1 MKTKNQLLLFVA
13 KTNSYKFLLLILL
26 TLVNISCSS
35 VSDEEL
41 NMDGDWLVVGIYN
54 SNVLEDDFYL
64 AKNDSD
70 KFFNS
75 KFIKISKDTVYTYDR
90 NFKNIL
96 NKKTYEGFKIEKDS
110 LIKSSLGLINYYKK
124 EIEKAKADNNS
135 EDLIEL
141 ENDLLETEKNV
152 HTIGYIHFKS
162 DSLVT
167 VIRKFADN
175 SIDAIHFIKINDK
188 SNWDYNTNKF
198 ISETNRKECV
208 LADKISN
215 NNQKKYVNNLLNNIN
230 SANKSVDKYI
240 IDQNKKN
247 EDKILAEWEKSDK
260 NGYYVYKNQE
270 FEMKIQINSTNW
282 FGTIMIKSGF
292 GDEYDMTKAIKNYG
306 ILKKYEL
313 FNNAGIKIGYIDK
326 DGIHTSILNK
336 KINLRK
342 E

>member
-26 TLVNISCSS
+26 ILVNISCSS

-54 SNVLEDDFYL
+54 SNVLDDDFYL

-70 KFFNS
+70 EFFNS

-90 NFKNIL
+90 NFKDIL
-96 NKKTYEGFKIEKDS
+96 NKKIYEGFKIEKDS
-110 LIKSSLGLINYYKK
+110 LIKSNLGLINYYKK

-141 ENDLLETEKNV
+141 ENELLETEKNV

-188 SNWDYNTNKF
+188 SNWDYNTNK
-198 ISETNRKECV
+198 IVSETNRKECV
-208 LADKISN
+208 LADKISK

-230 SANKSVDKYI
+230 SANKRVDKYI

-292 GDEYDMTKAIKNYG
+292 GDEYDMSKAVKNYG

-313 FNNAGIKIGYIDK
+313 YNNAGIKIGYIDK